1 MFCRPIEGTPRSILE
16 AMSVGR
22 PIITTNTAGCKE
34 TVVEGLN
41 GLLVPIKDVNSLVF
55 AMEKMIMST
64 DEKINNMANESIKL
78 VREKYDVIKVNE
90 NILKIMKT

>member
-1 MFCRPIEGTPRSILE
+1 MPSYREGTPRSILE

-41 GLLVPIKDVNSLVF
+41 GLLVPIKDVSSLVF